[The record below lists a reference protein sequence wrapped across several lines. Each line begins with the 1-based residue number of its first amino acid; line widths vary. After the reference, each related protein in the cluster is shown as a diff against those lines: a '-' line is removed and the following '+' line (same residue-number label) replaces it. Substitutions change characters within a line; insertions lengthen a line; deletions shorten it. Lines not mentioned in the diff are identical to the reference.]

1 MRYRVI
7 YGSKYYRPEEG
18 NNKAKLIK
26 YANEY
31 LGTAV
36 VVENDTGKVIYENA
50 KMREHTKARE
60 TLNRIVDALRKG
72 TPIEQLIDFNC
83 K

>member
-1 MRYRVI
+1 MKYKVI

-26 YANEY
+26 YANEF

-36 VVENDTGKVIYENA
+36 VMENTTGKVIYENA
-50 KMREHTKARE
+50 KMRERTKARE
-60 TLNRIVDALRKG
+60 MLDKIVAELRNG
-72 TPIEQLIDFNC
+72 TPIEKLISFE
-83 K
+83 